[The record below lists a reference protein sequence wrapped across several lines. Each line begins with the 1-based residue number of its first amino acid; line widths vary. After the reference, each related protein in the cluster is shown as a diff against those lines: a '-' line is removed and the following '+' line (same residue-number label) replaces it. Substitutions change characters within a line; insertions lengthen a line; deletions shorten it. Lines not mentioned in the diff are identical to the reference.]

1 MTPKPRRPIAGSRTP
16 SAVPKK
22 IAGRGRTV
30 PAPADPD
37 EQVEQVEPVEQ
48 AAPVPP
54 EDPGPETAPPSGLLT
69 GRRTTAVL
77 AALVGLLVLVVA
89 GEIFYLAKDPLEPTD
104 DRPVAVSELDTR
116 LAVDDATRQLT
127 EILEFTWRDYDE
139 QTEDALSRIQDGKFK
154 EEYEQTAEDTRVK
167 VLEQKAEYSVEV
179 LGSGVIEAGP
189 DEVTTLVFLNQIV
202 FRGQG
207 KNRVGP
213 EVYPF
218 RIEVTTVRD
227 GDRWLVSKITPR

>member
-1 MTPKPRRPIAGSRTP
+1 MRPNPRRPIAGSRTP
-16 SAVPKK
+16 SAAPKN
-22 IAGRGRTV
+22 IAGRGRAV
-30 PAPADPD
+30 PAPAEPTETESVSEPD
-37 EQVEQVEPVEQ
+37 TFVIVGDQPP
-48 AAPVPP
+48 APRS
-54 EDPGPETAPPSGLLT
+54 TLLT
-69 GRRTTAVL
+69 RSTTTRVLVSLLIVL
-77 AALVGLLVLVVA
+77 AVVGAVELYL
-89 GEIFYLAKDPLEPTD
+89 LAKDPLQPTD
-104 DRPVAVSELDTR
+104 DRPVSVSELDTQ

-127 EILEFTWRDYDE
+127 EILEFSWRDYDE
-139 QTEDALSRIQDGKFK
+139 QTQDALSRIDDGEFK
-154 EEYEQTAEDTRVK
+154 EEYAQTAEDTRSK

-207 KNRVGP
+207 QNRVGP

-227 GDRWLVSKITPR
+227 GDRWLVAKITPR